1 MRHAMIMA
9 GGSGTRLWP
18 VSRNDRPKQLVPLID
33 GRCLLEVASDRLD
46 GVVDADHRWIC
57 TGERFRDQV
66 RASVPGIDDEHVLGE
81 PCGHDTLNAV
91 GLTAA
96 VLARRDPD
104 AIFAVL
110 TADHVIEP
118 QAVFAERLDA
128 GFKLVEA
135 DPRRLVTFAITP
147 TRPASEYGYVE
158 QGDAIDGAPGC
169 FEAARFVE
177 KPDRETAEAYLET
190 GRFAWNSGMFVLH
203 AGTVLDAIGRYE
215 PATRDGLDRIASH
228 WDDGRRTAT
237 LDAIYPDLKK
247 ISVDYGLMEPAG
259 GDPSLTICTV
269 PMDVSWIDVGSWPSL
284 GETIAPDDAGN
295 RVAASTTHVGLD
307 SKDLLVFSED
317 PDHAVCTIGCE
328 GLVVI
333 HTAKA
338 TLVCRAEDAQKVKDL
353 AGLVPED
360 LR

>member
-1 MRHAMIMA
+1 MIMA

-18 VSRNDRPKQLVPLID
+18 ISRSDRPKQLVPLID

-57 TGERFRDQV
+57 TGERFRAQV
-66 RASVPGIDDEHVLGE
+66 RSAVSGIDDEHILGE
-81 PCGHDTLNAV
+81 PCGRDTLNAV

-177 KPDRETAEAYLET
+177 KPDLETAEAYLET

-203 AGTVLDAIGRYE
+203 AGTVLDAIARFE
-215 PATRDGLDRIASH
+215 PATRAGLDRIAAH
-228 WDDGRRTAT
+228 WDDDRRNAT
-237 LDAIYPDLKK
+237 LNAIYPDLKK

-259 GDPSLTICTV
+259 GDPSLSICTV
-269 PMDVSWIDVGSWPSL
+269 PMNVSWIDVGSWPSL
-284 GETIAPDDAGN
+284 GETIVPDGEGN
-295 RVAASTTHVGLD
+295 RIAASTRHVGID

-317 PDHAVCTIGCE
+317 PDHTICTIGCE
-328 GLVVI
+328 DLVVI

-353 AGLVPED
+353 AGVVPED

>member
-1 MRHAMIMA
+1 MIMA

-18 VSRNDRPKQLVPLID
+18 ISRTDRPKQLVPLIE
-33 GRCLLEVASDRLD
+33 GRCLLEVASDRLA
-46 GVVDADHRWIC
+46 GVVDAENRWIC
-57 TGERFRDQV
+57 TGERFREQV
-66 RASVPGIDDEHVLGE
+66 RSAVAGIDDEHILGE
-81 PCGHDTLNAV
+81 PCGRDTLNAV

-135 DPRRLVTFAITP
+135 DPRRFVTFAITP

-158 QGDAIDGAPGC
+158 QGDAIEGAPGC

-190 GRFAWNSGMFVLH
+190 GRFAWNSGMFVFH
-203 AGTVLDAIGRYE
+203 ARTVLDAIARFE
-215 PATRDGLDRIASH
+215 PATRTGLDRIAAH
-228 WDDGRRTAT
+228 WDDERRHAT
-237 LDAIYPDLKK
+237 LNAIYPDLKK
-247 ISVDYGLMEPAG
+247 ISVDYGLMEPASR
-259 GDPSLTICTV
+259 DDRVSIAVV
-269 PMDVSWIDVGSWPSL
+269 PMELSWIDVGSWPSL
-284 GETIAPDDAGN
+284 GETIEPDASGN
-295 RVAASTTHVGLD
+295 RIAEGASSV
-307 SKDLLVFSED
+307 DLGSRNLMVFSTE
-317 PDHAVCTIGCE
+317 PGHRICTIGCE
-328 GLVVI
+328 DLVIV
-333 HTAKA
+333 HTADA
-338 TLVCRAEDAQKVKDL
+338 TLVCRADDAQRVKEM